1 MDNKI
6 HISITEFGGKGDG
19 CYDNTSAFSL
29 AFSKPGIIVDI
40 PSGVFLTGPI
50 KISSNSGLNL
60 SPSAILKFID
70 DPELYP
76 PVYTRWEGVRCWSMH
91 PCIYAENSENI
102 SIEGKGIIDG
112 SGEKWWKEAREKK
125 LHSLKPEKSYEKRL
139 ALLNVGYERQPE
151 GGGGRKS
158 QFLRPSLIEFNSCKN
173 VRISSVKI
181 MNSPFWTVHPI
192 FSEKVEIENVTIVNP
207 SDTPNTDAIDID
219 SCKDVHIKG
228 CLINVG
234 DDGLC
239 LKSGAGE
246 DGIFVNIPTE
256 SVLIEECTVTS
267 AHGGAVIGSET
278 AAGIKN
284 VTFKNCNFLGTD
296 RGVRVKT
303 RRGRGGKIEN
313 ILFSHLNIIDSLCP
327 IAFNMY
333 YKCGATDDSLFS
345 LETKEINKETPKIKN
360 ITIEGIVAKNCKS
373 SAGFI
378 VGLPE
383 SRIENLLIKDSYFSV
398 NSASEI
404 KPKESEMYRGL
415 PDVEEKSIRKRFADI
430 KMENVVVEGVDSLVI
445 EQ

>member
-125 LHSLKPEKSYEKRL
+125 LHSPKPEKSYEKRL

-207 SDTPNTDAIDID
+207 SDSPNTDAIDID

-278 AAGIKN
+278 ASGINN
-284 VTFKNCNFLGTD
+284 VIFTNCNFIGTD
-296 RGVRVKT
+296 RGIRVKT
-303 RRGRGGKIEN
+303 RRGRGGNIEN
-313 ILFSHLNIIDSLCP
+313 IEFSHINIDGCLSP
-327 IAFNMY
+327 ITFNMY
-333 YKCGATDDSLFS
+333 YRCGATDSALFS
-345 LETKEINKETPKIKN
+345 LNPEVVTRATPSIKN
-360 ITIEGIVAKNCKS
+360 ITISNVRAKNCKS
-373 SAGFI
+373 SAGFF

-383 SRIENLLIKDSYFSV
+383 APLKNIVIKNSMFSV
-398 NSASEI
+398 DEFSPI
-404 KPKESEMYRGL
+404 KPKESEMYLGL
-415 PDVEEKSIRKRFADI
+415 DDIEDKAIRVKFASVEF
-430 KMENVVVEGVDSLVI
+430 ENVIVEGVKKVVVEG
-445 EQ
+445 